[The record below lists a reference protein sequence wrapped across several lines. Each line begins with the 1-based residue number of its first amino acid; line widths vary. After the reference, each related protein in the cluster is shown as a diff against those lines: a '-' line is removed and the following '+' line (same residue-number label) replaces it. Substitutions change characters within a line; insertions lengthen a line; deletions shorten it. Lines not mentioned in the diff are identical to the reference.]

1 MNNQIEEKAQ
11 NQKKVDETEL
21 DEHVQLIQAVNEADA
36 VNLQQFR
43 LQEIQKVARNLDELR
58 KEREST
64 KEDFMQH
71 GNNLTQ
77 LNSQIKSLQE
87 TFETM

>member
-58 KEREST
+58 KERELT